1 MKFITA
7 AVLAQTC
14 LQAGMSDSETARM
27 LHDNGFRP
35 PEPVVE
41 RERALSRRSFITQMS
56 SAVAAAAILPD
67 PERLLWTPEEK
78 KIIIDAPTREIVR
91 VDDEWLLKQH
101 ESKLIESDL
110 LSAQDVRDIQ
120 RQHQRIA
127 GRQRLDV
134 SVGGEYGSVT
144 YEGGRVVSA
153 TKHGLRLANTPFD
166 GRRRK

>member
-41 RERALSRRSFITQMS
+41 RERALSRRSL
-56 SAVAAAAILPD
+56 LPD
-67 PERLLWTPEEK
+67 PERLLWMPEEK